1 MRPIKNSY
9 TLLGAGLLLLGA
21 ALALVSSFILEST
34 PLTALGIS
42 AFILG
47 AICVALARTRPN
59 ISPEVSRVLLET
71 GLENTASLVEELGL
85 TSRAIYL
92 PSSLAGEG
100 GSAIIP
106 LTGAHANGLEIKGR
120 IPKRLIVKYG
130 NADENVGIR
139 VATAGAAC
147 LRLSGG
153 TPGPGSSEIEAAV
166 TSVIVGALDVADGVK
181 VNISKDMVVAQIA
194 KPRLDYRNVKSHK
207 CLGSPLAS
215 IVATMVCEGLAK
227 PVMITRESRERGRL
241 TVEMKVVE

>member
-1 MRPIKNSY
+1 
-9 TLLGAGLLLLGA
+9 
-21 ALALVSSFILEST
+21 LESI

-42 AFILG
+42 IFIPG
-47 AICVALARTRPN
+47 AICISLARTRPN
-59 ISPEVSRVLLET
+59 ISPEVSQMLLET
-71 GLENTASLVEELGL
+71 GMENTASLVEELGL
-85 TSRAIYL
+85 TSVAIYV

-106 LTGAHANGLEIKGR
+106 LTGAHENGVQIKGR

-130 NADENVGIR
+130 GADENIGIR

-147 LRLSGG
+147 LRLLSG

-181 VNISKDMVVAQIA
+181 VHLSQEKAVAEIA
-194 KPRLDYRNVKSHK
+194 KPRLVYRSIKSYK

-215 IVATMVCEGLAK
+215 IVATIVCEALGK
-227 PVMITRESRERGRL
+227 PVMITRESRGRGRL